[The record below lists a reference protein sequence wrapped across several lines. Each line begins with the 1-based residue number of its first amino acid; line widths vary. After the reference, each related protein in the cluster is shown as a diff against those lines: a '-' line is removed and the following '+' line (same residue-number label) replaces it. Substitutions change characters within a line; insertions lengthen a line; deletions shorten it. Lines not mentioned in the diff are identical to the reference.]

1 MGSGSTV
8 PYLSQGIGLSIWCS
22 FNVPTDHMRQ
32 ETSSVQ
38 ERVYVSAVNSITIYV
53 FVDNRF

>member
-8 PYLSQGIGLSIWCS
+8 PYLSQDIGLSIWCS
-22 FNVPTDHMRQ
+22 FNVPRDRMKQKTR
-32 ETSSVQ
+32 SVQ
-38 ERVYVSAVNSITIYV
+38 ERVYVSAESNITIYA